1 MTHAILA
8 HVVVADGRSD
18 TEQRKLHDTK
28 GSQSLGKILWLLH
41 LSDEGWVQDLQKK
54 KVSVLSNTSNRSYT
68 HVTNPKEDDAG

>member
-54 KVSVLSNTSNRSYT
+54 RSAFFPT
-68 HVTNPKEDDAG
+68 PATGHIRT